1 MKQWAVA
8 QQGKPAVLEAK
19 GIGLGQFSTGCRGP
33 PSGKETWANLSLP
46 VTFVFPGG
54 NSIITPDLRV
64 EMCGGPLTWGPLDGK
79 NPWPRGKATYNP
91 ALLPPLSVPPLLT
104 FVPTTISAGGLP
116 ENSWDTL
123 LTESCPLCL
132 QPAGPSELFTSP
144 VARGSSAT
152 AGGGPYGGLRALEPS
167 TGMQDPV
174 LSKGHSSRSLA
185 RSLSTLKGG
194 LSGTRGWPQDPASS
208 FRHWR
213 GKPGCGSRFPFSAA
227 ATAVG
232 EGACPPRLAKTEI
245 NQLIKMAMRWPE
257 NIWNMWWI
265 ELAGMKYTVGKEE
278 PDLLLGVISKHFFN
292 SLALHQAASWDS
304 GFVVSLYGWP
314 MAPPRSL

>member
-1 MKQWAVA
+1 M
-8 QQGKPAVLEAK
+8 
-19 GIGLGQFSTGCRGP
+19 
-33 PSGKETWANLSLP
+33 
-46 VTFVFPGG
+46 
-54 NSIITPDLRV
+54 
-64 EMCGGPLTWGPLDGK
+64 
-79 NPWPRGKATYNP
+79 
-91 ALLPPLSVPPLLT
+91 PPLLT
-104 FVPTTISAGGLP
+104 FVPPTISAGGLP

-123 LTESCPLCL
+123 LIESCPLCL

-174 LSKGHSSRSLA
+174 LSEGRSSRSLA

-208 FRHWR
+208 FGHWK
-213 GKPGCGSRFPFSAA
+213 GSLGLGSRFPFSAA

-245 NQLIKMAMRWPE
+245 NQLIKMT
-257 NIWNMWWI
+257 MW
-265 ELAGMKYTVGKEE
+265 
-278 PDLLLGVISKHFFN
+278 
-292 SLALHQAASWDS
+292 
-304 GFVVSLYGWP
+304 
-314 MAPPRSL
+314 